1 MHETLGKAAQK
12 AEQFHQTSKGEKLFD
27 WLVYG
32 GIAGLGVLVATVPIA
47 YWSKYSGGKKAFEWA
62 ERRLAKSG
70 IDPRSAHEMV
80 MTTALMQGGNL
91 ALIPI
96 KMAENNKAQIVS
108 GMNKALGEPDTYCE
122 VKSEPDQ
129 TWGSLI
135 KSRLVAWGAV
145 FASLKA
151 ASSMLG
157 HERFDAFENSFAKNV
172 ACKPFGFPTHLP
184 NGQETRAFRM
194 GKLTA
199 LDIFATAAAAGI
211 LYGAS
216 RVFAV
221 PDKDNP
227 HSHHEA
233 EKGDAPVLAAPES
246 TEPIIAH
253 SHAQQV
259 QETLPASTRTTTPS
273 SRSVLAIASQKHHSS
288 FAETAL
294 SRQNQPPSLQL
305 D

>member
-1 MHETLGKAAQK
+1 
-12 AEQFHQTSKGEKLFD
+12 
-27 WLVYG
+27 
-32 GIAGLGVLVATVPIA
+32 
-47 YWSKYSGGKKAFEWA
+47 
-62 ERRLAKSG
+62 
-70 IDPRSAHEMV
+70 MV
-80 MTTALMQGGNL
+80 MTTALMQGGNVS
-91 ALIPI
+91 LIPI

-108 GMNKALGEPDTYCE
+108 SLNRALGEPDTYCE

-211 LYGAS
+211 LYSAS

-221 PDKDNP
+221 PDKDMP
-227 HSHHEA
+227 HHDPA
-233 EKGDAPVLAAPES
+233 TEKADAPVLAAPES
-246 TEPIIAH
+246 TEPIAAH
-253 SHAQQV
+253 SHTQRV
-259 QETLPASTRTTTPS
+259 QETAPAVSNRAPTPS
-273 SRSVLAIASQKHHSS
+273 SRSVLALASQKHQGS

-294 SRQNQPPSLQL
+294 SRQNQPSSLQL